1 MNKKY
6 DFIKKLSKLPI
17 SALHLIILNEKI
29 NIEIREFAKI
39 EIKNRFKNYDY
50 DYEKHL
56 QHDAKVIEKRGT
68 NVKDYLIRREP
79 ELEHLM
85 ELFFELYINRKNPEE
100 NSKPLLISEYHL
112 CNHQGLI
119 DSFFTKICD
128 IEIDNLTDRID
139 NIEENNEELKY
150 LKLAKEILIDRQK
163 TVKSYQHIY
172 NLNDLS
178 NPFFYDE
185 LAQIIDITTE
195 YNYNISKEELYK
207 REKSLIKST
216 YYNIIEEIYDSNL
229 FDSNYIQ
236 LLFTRKKQLEDSKK
250 LNYQK
255 RVLLNQVKT
264 GHPIDYTKIKVLK
277 KVL

>member
-29 NIEIREFAKI
+29 DNEIREFAKI

-50 DYEKHL
+50 DYEKNL
-56 QHDAKVIEKRGT
+56 KYDAKVIEKRGSHI
-68 NVKDYLIRREP
+68 KDYLIGREP
-79 ELEHLM
+79 NLDLLM
-85 ELFFELYINRKNPEE
+85 ELFLELYINRKKNEE
-100 NSKPLLISEYHL
+100 NDKPLLISEYHL
-112 CNHQGLI
+112 CNYEGLI
-119 DSFFTKICD
+119 DPFFTKICD